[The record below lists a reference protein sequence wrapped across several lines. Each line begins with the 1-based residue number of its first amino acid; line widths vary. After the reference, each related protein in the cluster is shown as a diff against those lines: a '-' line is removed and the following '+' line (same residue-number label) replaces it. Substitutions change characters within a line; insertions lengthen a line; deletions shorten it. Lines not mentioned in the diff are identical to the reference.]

1 MNIYNVVFLVLSIFI
16 LLKTLG
22 YAFYEIREL
31 KNKSG
36 GITIIFISIFIVIFA
51 NIILFLR

>member
-1 MNIYNVVFLVLSIFI
+1 MNIYNVFFLVLSIFI